1 MGGSPYPQQQQQQ
14 PYGQA
19 PYPSQQPYVQQPYP
33 QQQQQPYPQQ
43 QQQPYQQQAPY
54 PQQQQQAAQDNR
66 TAHHFGQSSM
76 NQHYS
81 TPGQTPYMP
90 PTTYSPQPQ
99 AGRKK
104 ALLIGCAYPGTS
116 QALNGCIND
125 VQCIEY
131 CLKHRFGFVQPGSIV
146 VLRDDQRSPDHV
158 STRANI
164 LRGIQ
169 WLMHDQQ

>member
-1 MGGSPYPQQQQQQ
+1 
-14 PYGQA
+14 
-19 PYPSQQPYVQQPYP
+19 
-33 QQQQQPYPQQ
+33 
-43 QQQPYQQQAPY
+43 
-54 PQQQQQAAQDNR
+54 
-66 TAHHFGQSSM
+66 M

-81 TPGQTPYMP
+81 TPGAAPYMA
-90 PTTYSPQPQ
+90 PTTYSPSPQPQ
-99 AGRKK
+99 TGRKK

-164 LRGIQ
+164 MHGIQ
-169 WLMHDQQ
+169 WLMQDQR